1 MADESVVVKMV
12 RTTQPDWSEG
22 TLLYLKS
29 FFGGEVG
36 KNDKGFHKPTG
47 TEGKDI
53 QQGEDRSTSWSIC
66 GYALLRREQESRMK
80 ENFTYGLMWQGME
93 KYYGEPKRAQSWKR
107 RKQPRGYLM
116 QLAIP

>member
-36 KNDKGFHKPTG
+36 KNDKYFYKSTG

-53 QQGEDRSTSWSIC
+53 QQGEDLIDFWSIG
-66 GYALLRREQESRMK
+66 GYALLRREQESRMR
-80 ENFTYGLMWQGME
+80 ENRSAELTTKPHVRFDVAGDGKVLWRT
-93 KYYGEPKRAQSWKR
+93 
-107 RKQPRGYLM
+107 
-116 QLAIP
+116 

>member
-36 KNDKGFHKPTG
+36 KTDKNFHKSTG

-53 QQGEDRSTSWSIC
+53 QEGEDRSTLVVRWIC
-66 GYALLRREQESRMK
+66 LA
-80 ENFTYGLMWQGME
+80 E
-93 KYYGEPKRAQSWKR
+93 KGAGKPYEGKPHVRFDVAGDGKVLWRT
-107 RKQPRGYLM
+107 
-116 QLAIP
+116 

>member
-12 RTTQPDWSEG
+12 RTTQPDRSEG

-36 KNDKGFHKPTG
+36 KNDKNFHKSTG

-53 QQGEDRSTSWSIC
+53 QQDEDQSTSWSIG
-66 GYALLRREQESRMK
+66 GYALLRREQESRMR
-80 ENFTYGLMWQGME
+80 ENLTYGLMWQGME

-107 RKQPRGYLM
+107 QQQPRGYLM

>member
-1 MADESVVVKMV
+1 MSRSRLTGERVADESVVVKMV

-36 KNDKGFHKPTG
+36 KNDKNFHKSTG

-53 QQGEDRSTSWSIC
+53 QQGEDRLTLGRLVDMPC
-66 GYALLRREQESRMK
+66 
-80 ENFTYGLMWQGME
+80 
-93 KYYGEPKRAQSWKR
+93 
-107 RKQPRGYLM
+107 
-116 QLAIP
+116 

>member
-12 RTTQPDWSEG
+12 RTAQPDRSEG

-36 KNDKGFHKPTG
+36 KNDKNFHKSTG

-53 QQGEDRSTSWSIC
+53 QQGEDRLTLGRLVDMPC
-66 GYALLRREQESRMK
+66 
-80 ENFTYGLMWQGME
+80 
-93 KYYGEPKRAQSWKR
+93 
-107 RKQPRGYLM
+107 
-116 QLAIP
+116 

>member
-12 RTTQPDWSEG
+12 RTTQPDRSEG

-36 KNDKGFHKPTG
+36 KNDKNFHKSTG

-53 QQGEDRSTSWSIC
+53 R
-66 GYALLRREQESRMK
+66 
-80 ENFTYGLMWQGME
+80 
-93 KYYGEPKRAQSWKR
+93 
-107 RKQPRGYLM
+107 
-116 QLAIP
+116 

>member
-29 FFGGEVG
+29 FFGCEVG
-36 KNDKGFHKPTG
+36 KNDKNFHKSTG

-53 QQGEDRSTSWSIC
+53 QQGEDRLTLGRLVDMPC
-66 GYALLRREQESRMK
+66 
-80 ENFTYGLMWQGME
+80 
-93 KYYGEPKRAQSWKR
+93 
-107 RKQPRGYLM
+107 
-116 QLAIP
+116 

>member
-12 RTTQPDWSEG
+12 GTTQPDRSEG

-36 KNDKGFHKPTG
+36 KTDKNFHKTTG

-53 QQGEDRSTSWSIC
+53 QQGEDRSTFGRSVDN
-66 GYALLRREQESRMK
+66 ALLRREQESRMR
-80 ENFTYGLMWQGME
+80 ENLTYGLMWQGME
-93 KYYGEPKRAQSWKR
+93 KY
-107 RKQPRGYLM
+107 
-116 QLAIP
+116 

>member
-36 KNDKGFHKPTG
+36 KNDKNFHKSTR

-53 QQGEDRSTSWSIC
+53 QQGEDRLTLGRLVDMPC
-66 GYALLRREQESRMK
+66 
-80 ENFTYGLMWQGME
+80 
-93 KYYGEPKRAQSWKR
+93 
-107 RKQPRGYLM
+107 
-116 QLAIP
+116 

>member
-36 KNDKGFHKPTG
+36 KNDKNFHKSTG

-53 QQGEDRSTSWSIC
+53 HQGEDRLILGRLVDMPC
-66 GYALLRREQESRMK
+66 
-80 ENFTYGLMWQGME
+80 
-93 KYYGEPKRAQSWKR
+93 
-107 RKQPRGYLM
+107 
-116 QLAIP
+116 

>member
-36 KNDKGFHKPTG
+36 KNDKNFHKSTG

-53 QQGEDRSTSWSIC
+53 QEGEDREAKEVLENLYFIP
-66 GYALLRREQESRMK
+66 LQIREWERLGVK
-80 ENFTYGLMWQGME
+80 
-93 KYYGEPKRAQSWKR
+93 P
-107 RKQPRGYLM
+107 
-116 QLAIP
+116 

>member
-36 KNDKGFHKPTG
+36 KNDKNFHKPTG
-47 TEGKDI
+47 TEGKDMTLLIKSLQTKLIYHI
-53 QQGEDRSTSWSIC
+53 QSRLVC
-66 GYALLRREQESRMK
+66 VALYMV
-80 ENFTYGLMWQGME
+80 
-93 KYYGEPKRAQSWKR
+93 
-107 RKQPRGYLM
+107 
-116 QLAIP
+116 

>member
-36 KNDKGFHKPTG
+36 KNDKNFHKSTG

-53 QQGEDRSTSWSIC
+53 QQGEDRLTSWSI
-66 GYALLRREQESRMK
+66 GLR
-80 ENFTYGLMWQGME
+80 LAE
-93 KYYGEPKRAQSWKR
+93 KGAGKPYEGKPHVRFDVAGDGKVLWRT
-107 RKQPRGYLM
+107 
-116 QLAIP
+116 

>member
-1 MADESVVVKMV
+1 MADESVVVRMV
-12 RTTQPDWSEG
+12 RTTQPDRSEG

-36 KNDKGFHKPTG
+36 KNDKNFYKSTG

-53 QQGEDRSTSWSIC
+53 QQGEDLIDSWSIG
-66 GYALLRREQESRMK
+66 GYALLRREQESRMR
-80 ENFTYGLMWQGME
+80 ENLTYGLMWQGME

-107 RKQPRGYLM
+107 RKQPRWYLR
-116 QLAIP
+116 QLDIP